1 MWQIWGDEGCVQDL
15 VEKPERKRPHVITRH
30 RWEYNVKMALLK

>member
-1 MWQIWGDEGCVQDL
+1 VQDL

-30 RWEYNVKMALLK
+30 RWEYDVKLDLPAIEWGDRD